1 LSEET
6 PLNLSS
12 HENTFLPCSLFSVHE
27 PVFTGCAVINSH
39 SETRTSG
46 THVSEST
53 LDQVEVGRTTAEW
66 VVATLGHPA
75 SEREIEGGRLLKYS
89 SRQFTKINS
98 ELLFVID
105 TSSRKEVSRTVFF
118 EFHAGVLSRFWVEEN
133 ESS

>member
-1 LSEET
+1 MKT
-6 PLNLSS
+6 PSYLVLCLAFTS
-12 HENTFLPCSLFSVHE
+12 TF
-27 PVFTGCAVINSH
+27 FTGCAEINSH

-89 SRQFTKINS
+89 SR
-98 ELLFVID
+98 
-105 TSSRKEVSRTVFF
+105 
-118 EFHAGVLSRFWVEEN
+118 
-133 ESS
+133 